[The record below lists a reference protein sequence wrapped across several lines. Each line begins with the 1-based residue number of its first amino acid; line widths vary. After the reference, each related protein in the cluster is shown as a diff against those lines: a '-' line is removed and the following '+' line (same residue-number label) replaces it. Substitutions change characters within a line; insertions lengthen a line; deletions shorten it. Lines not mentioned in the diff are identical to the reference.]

1 MTPISA
7 FQTSDGEL
15 FSDQES
21 ATRHEFFLE
30 NKAFVED
37 FVISDDNPYK
47 GSAHLS
53 IVRGSILRWELWKI
67 KNAK

>member
-1 MTPISA
+1 MKPISA
-7 FQTSDGEL
+7 FQTSDGEI

-30 NKAFVED
+30 NKEIVED

-53 IVRGSILRWELWKI
+53 IVRGSILRWELWKT